1 LSFFVAVLCHSRLL
15 YVEFTLSQA
24 MEHFLSC
31 QRRAFEFFG
40 GVPAKVMVDNC
51 KTAILSHPAVGP
63 VVVNPQYAD
72 FARHYGFRVVP
83 CNVRA
88 GNEKGRVEKA
98 VDYVKTS
105 LLRGLAPD
113 SLATVQAAAVQ
124 WRDQVANVRLHG
136 ATHRQP
142 CEAFAASERAALL
155 PLPLHP
161 GDCARIKSVR
171 ADRQFRVSFEAN
183 RYSVPAH
190 YASVRALTLRI
201 EPDTLCLY
209 HGADLIAR
217 HRRCYDRRQDIEDPE
232 HTKPL
237 LQHKRKARD
246 QVLFRR
252 FLALGDIAQTYY
264 EGLAARRFD
273 AMGHLRRILALV
285 DIHGPDP
292 VRQVLADTAGCGAYS
307 SDYVANLLEQ
317 RRRHRPESA
326 PLHLSRPSDL
336 LDIELPT
343 PNLDLYDP
351 KDDQP

>member
-1 LSFFVAVLCHSRLL
+1 
-15 YVEFTLSQA
+15 VEFTLSQA

-72 FARHYGFRVVP
+72 FARHYGFRVVA

-88 GNEKGRVEKA
+88 GNEKGRVEKG
-98 VDYVKTS
+98 VHYVKTS
-105 LLRGLAPD
+105 LLAGLAPD
-113 SLATVQAAAVQ
+113 SLPSVQAAAVQ
-124 WRDQVANVRLHG
+124 WRDQVANRRQHG
-136 ATHRQP
+136 ATGQRP
-142 CEAFAASERAALL
+142 LDLYEAAERAALQ

-161 GDCARIKSVR
+161 GDCARSKIVR

-190 YASVRALTLRI
+190 YAGVRALNLRI
-201 EPDTLCLY
+201 EPEWLCLY

-217 HRRCYDRRQDIEDPE
+217 HARSYDRRQDIEDPD
-232 HTKPL
+232 HAKAL

-292 VRQVLADTAGCGAYS
+292 VRQVLADTAACGAYS

-317 RRRHRPESA
+317 RRRHRPDDPA

-336 LDIELPT
+336 LDIELDA

-351 KDDQP
+351 QDPQP